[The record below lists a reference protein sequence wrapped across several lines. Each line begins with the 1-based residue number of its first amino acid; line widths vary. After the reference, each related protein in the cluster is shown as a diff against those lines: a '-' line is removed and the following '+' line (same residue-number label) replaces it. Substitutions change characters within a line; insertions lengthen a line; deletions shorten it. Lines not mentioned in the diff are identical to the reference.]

1 MRRRSINGVIR
12 TDSLS
17 WDFVLQNYKT
27 DGSISGGYLLQGVNY
42 YPLKTTRQGTNR
54 KVVIVATNEGEYLA
68 SLEYGLSDAQ
78 MRMRK
83 NIDPQTANAIATLYA
98 VLMSTRNVQ

>member
-17 WDFVLQNYKT
+17 WDFVLQNYQT
-27 DGSISGGYLLQGVNY
+27 DGSISGGYLLQGENY
-42 YPLKTTRQGTNR
+42 YPLKTTRQGGHR
-54 KVVIVATNEGEYLA
+54 KGIIVATKEGENLA
-68 SLEYGLSDAQ
+68 SLSYNLSSAQ

-83 NIDPQTANAIATLYA
+83 NIDPHTANAIAALYA
-98 VLMSTRNVQ
+98 VLMSTKNVD